1 MAEQSKSIE
10 EKFQEAELRQQRA
23 DAELRKLKSVL
34 GIKKEDKEVMTDLSG
49 QQIDDDLNQL
59 QQQVENAKVIE

>member
-1 MAEQSKSIE
+1 
-10 EKFQEAELRQQRA
+10 LRQQRA

-49 QQIDDDLNQL
+49 
-59 QQQVENAKVIE
+59 